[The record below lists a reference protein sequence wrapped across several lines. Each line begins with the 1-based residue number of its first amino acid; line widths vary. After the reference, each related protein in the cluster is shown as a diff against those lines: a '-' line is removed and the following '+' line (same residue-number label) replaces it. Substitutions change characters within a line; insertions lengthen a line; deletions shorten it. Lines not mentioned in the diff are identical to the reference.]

1 MVIPPPR
8 FTLPASFSVGLS
20 AWRWACALPRCGS
33 RDFRIARR
41 IPKIR
46 TRPQSETDS
55 DFVGLVREAGVE
67 PARPCE
73 HWHLKPASLPIP
85 PLAHPD
91 LIVALAQRKRDN
103 TTAGR
108 PCQQLFSKNFI
119 FFFGGWSEGRGDSR
133 LGRPPPHPSFAPQMP
148 PSPPQGGRL
157 CGRPHGAAPTAYPA
171 RPSCRGGPAC
181 PPKTWQTDAPSSGP
195 AGHLPPKGKVRRA
208 REAAPYMVCALRRG
222 RCPHR
227 PAAGAVPYPLWP
239 SAISP

>member
-133 LGRPPPHPSFAPQMP
+133 LGHPPPHPSFAPQMP
-148 PSPPQGGRL
+148 PSPHRGEGKGPPRA
-157 CGRPHGAAPTAYPA
+157 AAPTGDRRGQGGHIGPPLRRRGQSPPYGPA
-171 RPSCRGGPAC
+171 RQGCRALQKGFPLPGGSCQPQG
-181 PPKTWQTDAPSSGP
+181 
-195 AGHLPPKGKVRRA
+195 
-208 REAAPYMVCALRRG
+208 
-222 RCPHR
+222 
-227 PAAGAVPYPLWP
+227 
-239 SAISP
+239 